1 VNFVEDFMNEQKRS
15 IFYFN
20 LRQYKQHM
28 LRHIIL
34 SLPNAVVATA
44 VVVVVVA
51 VAVVVNFST
60 SEINIQACRV
70 QGIGNLTLVNCP

>member
-1 VNFVEDFMNEQKRS
+1 MTSFTDVINFVEDFMNEQKRL
-15 IFYFN
+15 IFYLN

-44 VVVVVVA
+44 VVVVV
-51 VAVVVNFST
+51 AVVVNFST
-60 SEINIQACRV
+60 SEINI
-70 QGIGNLTLVNCP
+70 